1 MKTIVVSLQVKI
13 QIPHLGD
20 ESLQIFRVD
29 KLSEKLKWV
38 RRENRDMEDKIQQLE
53 SAVEIMKA
61 GAIQGQ

>member
-1 MKTIVVSLQVKI
+1 MTVKLREKVKI

-38 RRENRDMEDKIQQLE
+38 RRENREMEDKIQQLE